1 MKNSAFFSCLM
12 CGILT
17 FSSCETYDDLVP
29 SEYHHILNLKQYGM
43 QRLSLYTT
51 GEDAVYKFTV
61 MKGGSEVGNAAT
73 AKIEVMAEEEFN
85 TYAKDNNVAESYLPA
100 DKYKIHETQLNF
112 ASDETYKFGEVTLK
126 TVDIKKLMDETQK
139 KYVLPI
145 RMVSSDCTVK
155 NNLLLI
161 QLDVETPTIAFNL
174 ADGNKFAMVSSFT
187 SSDPQ
192 TQTAEFNVT
201 FPMPNQWDFTFDANT
216 DEQAMQAFNEYNAK
230 FDNKFTLLP
239 EKAYKFNGK
248 GISFPKDATSMSLS
262 VTIDA
267 SKLSCGEYI
276 LPLHLCNLSNKNFE
290 TDTQNDIVLLG
301 VKYVPKKL
309 DLKVSQLSTNSVEDG
324 DGTGLSGLIDGD
336 LEGTGYF
343 HSKWS
348 APVQDAVYGNYI
360 DLNIGKTLHSL
371 SFDYWTRKQNGNGAP
386 RFIRLFVSDDGSIW
400 RKLQDINK
408 GLPGSG
414 NTKYSSAIFTDEEGF
429 SYVRFAVL
437 VSAAGDMTNSAS
449 YFNLH
454 ELTFYG
460 E

>member
-216 DEQAMQAFNEYNAK
+216 DEQAMQAFDEYNAK

-324 DGTGLSGLIDGD
+324 D

-386 RFIRLFVSDDGSIW
+386 RFISLFVSDDGSMW